1 METRANYVLV
11 GSFVLA
17 LIAAAF
23 GFVIWLARVDLE
35 HQPQT
40 YLVYFYGSVS
50 GLQIGSEVQ
59 YRGVPVGRITDIGI
73 DAENIERI
81 RVTVEVNEGTP
92 VKTDTYA
99 TLGLQGITGVAYL
112 QIKGGTQNAPDLV
125 AQGKDDYPVI
135 PSRPSGLEQV
145 LDRAPELLERAI
157 VISERLEQLLSEKN
171 IDGINSSIDNINSTT
186 QILANRTKQID
197 QAITDGAEAV
207 ASLRKLTMDLSKDAG
222 NLTTS
227 AQEAFKD
234 AKKALD
240 AFGKVADNMQAVVSE
255 NRPALRDFSQTG
267 LYEFTQFISEA
278 RTLITN
284 LSRLSAQLERD
295 PAQFLFGNQQKGFE
309 AR

>member
-1 METRANYVLV
+1 METRANYVMV

-81 RVTVEVNEGTP
+81 RVQLELNEGTP
-92 VKTDTYA
+92 VKSDTYA
-99 TLGLQGITGVAYL
+99 TLGLQGITGVAYIQL
-112 QIKGGTQNAPDLV
+112 KGGTQNGHDLV
-125 AQGKDDYPVI
+125 AEGKDDYPVI

-171 IDGINSSIDNINSTT
+171 INGISSSIDNINSTT